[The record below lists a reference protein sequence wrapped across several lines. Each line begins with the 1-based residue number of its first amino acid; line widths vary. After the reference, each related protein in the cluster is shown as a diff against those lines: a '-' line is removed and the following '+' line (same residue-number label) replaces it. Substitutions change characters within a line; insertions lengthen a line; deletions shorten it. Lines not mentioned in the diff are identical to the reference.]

1 MAADPFNSVGGYTI
15 GIPPVP
21 VIDSNGNITGN
32 NIVGNTLNIST
43 NANIGGTLIV
53 NSILAN
59 SIAGNITANI
69 VVPGS
74 NTQVLYNNEGSAGA
88 NSAFTFNS
96 ATKLVS
102 IDGDLIANS
111 ITMGYGPLEFC
122 TSRVIFATSSS
133 NGANQVLHRTQANT
147 ISSIDY
153 TIIATDAVGNNRQT
167 SKLFASVLGTEVG
180 YFEYGTIDVPQ
191 IGPGVGDFRVQY
203 DSANNDV
210 TLTVTPVPSTL
221 VNYRIMTTS
230 YKE

>member
-32 NIVGNTLNIST
+32 DIVGNTLFI
-43 NANIGGTLIV
+43 NANAEITNTLIAD
-53 NSILAN
+53 SIIAN

-69 VVPGS
+69 VVPGA
-74 NTQVLYNNEGSAGA
+74 NTEILYNNDGQAGA
-88 NSAFTFNS
+88 DAAFTFNS

-102 IDGDLIANS
+102 IDGDFIANS

-153 TIIATDAVGNNRQT
+153 TIIATDAIGNNRQT
-167 SKLFASVLGTEVG
+167 SKLFASVLGDEVG

-191 IGPGVGDFRVQY
+191 LGPGVGDFRVQY
-203 DSANNDV
+203 DGPNNDV
-210 TLTVTPVPSTL
+210 VLTVTPVTGTL

>member
-15 GIPPVP
+15 GIPPVN

-32 NIVGNTLNIST
+32 NIVGNTLTISAGANIS
-43 NANIGGTLIV
+43 GTLIV
-53 NSILAN
+53 NNVEAN
-59 SIAGNITANI
+59 NITGNITANI
-69 VVPGS
+69 LVPGS
-74 NTQVLYNNEGSAGA
+74 NTQVLYNNDGQAGA
-88 NSAFTFNS
+88 DAAFTFDS
-96 ATKLVS
+96 STKILS
-102 IDGDLIANS
+102 IDGDFVANS
-111 ITMGYGPLEFC
+111 ITMGYGQLEFC

-133 NGANQVLHRTQANT
+133 NGANQVLHRTVANT

-153 TIIATDAVGNNRQT
+153 TIIATDTIGNNRQT

-191 IGPGVGDFRVQY
+191 SGPGVGDFKVQY
-203 DSANNDV
+203 DSANNNV
-210 TLTVTPVPSTL
+210 ILTVTPVTGTL

>member
-15 GIPPVP
+15 GIPPVT

-32 NIVGNTLNIST
+32 NIVSNTIIVTTS
-43 NANIGGTLIV
+43 ANIGGTLTV

-74 NTQVLYNNEGSAGA
+74 NTQVIYNNNGQAGA
-88 NSAFTFNS
+88 DAAFTFNS

-102 IDGDLIANS
+102 INGDLVANS

-133 NGANQVLHRTQANT
+133 NGANQVLHRTLANT

-191 IGPGVGDFRVQY
+191 LGPGVGDFKVQY
-203 DSANNDV
+203 DSTNNHV
-210 TLTVTPVPSTL
+210 ILTVTPVPSTL

>member
-15 GIPPVP
+15 GIPPLP
-21 VIDSNGNITGN
+21 VIDSNRNITGN
-32 NIVGNTLNIST
+32 NIVGNTLLI
-43 NANIGGTLIV
+43 NANAEITNTLV
-53 NSILAN
+53 VDSILAN

-69 VVPGS
+69 VVPGA
-74 NTQVLYNNEGSAGA
+74 NTEVLYNNEGSAGA
-88 NSAFTFNS
+88 DAAFTFDS
-96 ATKLVS
+96 TAKLVT
-102 IDGDLIANS
+102 IQGDLVANS

-153 TIIATDAVGNNRQT
+153 TIIATDAIGNNRQT
-167 SKLFASVLGTEVG
+167 SKLFASVLGSEVG

-191 IGPGVGDFRVQY
+191 LGPGVGDFRVQY
-203 DSANNDV
+203 DGPNNDV
-210 TLTVTPVPSTL
+210 ILTVTPIPSTL